1 MSCHQFNIKS
11 NSEVDGVRIL
21 IIFKNV
27 GYHIDKIETSGPISI
42 ITLNLN

>member
-1 MSCHQFNIKS
+1 MSSHQFNIKS

-21 IIFKNV
+21 IIFKN
-27 GYHIDKIETSGPISI
+27 YHIDEIETSGPISI